1 VTKIESYEL
10 PELGYEFDALEP
22 AYSAE
27 ILELHYTK
35 HHQAYVDGANETRS
49 SLARARE
56 QSDFE
61 KLNQLQKN
69 LAFNVSGHILHSIFW
84 RNMSP
89 AEDQSPSKLLA
100 REIDRVFGGQD
111 ALRGQFLS
119 AGTSIQGSGWAAL
132 SWEPVSGSLMVEQVY
147 DHQGNI
153 GNGTMPLLVMDM
165 WEHAFYL
172 QYRNEKKR
180 WAKAFWD
187 LINWR
192 DVSRRLEGVR
202 GADLGTGA
210 ESQTQ
215 LKLAGGQQ

>member
-1 VTKIESYEL
+1 MNHDPIYQL

-27 ILELHYTK
+27 LLELHYTK
-35 HHQAYVDGANETRS
+35 HHQAYVEGANSTREALS
-49 SLARARE
+49 HARE
-56 QSDFE
+56 NLQFD
-61 KLNQLQKN
+61 KLNQLQKS

-89 AEDQSPSKLLA
+89 GYDGAFPDDLDAEICKS
-100 REIDRVFGGQD
+100 FGDLD
-111 ALRGQFLS
+111 ALRGQFMS
-119 AGTSIQGSGWAAL
+119 AGTGIQGSGWAAL
-132 SWEPVSGSLMVEQVY
+132 NWEPVSRSLVVEQVH

-165 WEHAFYL
+165 WEHAYYL

-187 LINWR
+187 LINWQ
-192 DVSRRLEGVR
+192 DVSARLAGVR
-202 GADLGTGA
+202 GAELRTRA
-210 ESQTQ
+210 
-215 LKLAGGQQ
+215 AA